1 MQLSPCKRLIILNY
15 EKSYP
20 KRKENCQKTI
30 VLIPWPLSLKIELN
44 FKKMFNKSVLKKLK
58 SIKHRVPAALKH
70 ACFLL

>member
-1 MQLSPCKRLIILNY
+1 M
-15 EKSYP
+15 P
-20 KRKENCQKTI
+20 KKTI